1 MGMAGGCVTGAKK
14 ENVLNQT
21 AERVRIR
28 AGDCTVTLLPQFGG
42 KIASICVKGN
52 ELLQAPLAAV
62 APRTRTMPFD
72 ASDASGWD
80 ECLPSVA
87 ACRVKTEVG
96 VVEIP
101 DHGDLWRVEWRKAGN
116 REQGIGNIDR
126 REQRSG
132 IRGQV
137 VSLRGE
143 CFSLALAL
151 ERTIELTESAEGW
164 VLQLDY
170 SLTNVGK
177 VPAPWSWAAHPLFAV
192 DAGDTIELP
201 ESITTL
207 RIEGTGGGRL
217 GANGDTVA
225 WPVAKDAKGGDL
237 DLSVVQTPR
246 SRVAD
251 KLFAGPLAASENWCA
266 LRRRKQ
272 GLRIRVGFDSAA
284 MPYLGL
290 WLCYEGWPVRKG
302 QKQMCLAMEPATA
315 PVDSLAQTGVWSRV
329 LGPGERSAWQ
339 MRVAIEIV

>member
-1 MGMAGGCVTGAKK
+1 
-14 ENVLNQT
+14 
-21 AERVRIR
+21 
-28 AGDCTVTLLPQFGG
+28 
-42 KIASICVKGN
+42 
-52 ELLQAPLAAV
+52 
-62 APRTRTMPFD
+62 
-72 ASDASGWD
+72 
-80 ECLPSVA
+80 
-87 ACRVKTEVG
+87 
-96 VVEIP
+96 
-101 DHGDLWRVEWRKAGN
+101 
-116 REQGIGNIDR
+116 
-126 REQRSG
+126 
-132 IRGQV
+132 V